1 VGPAGDGGVTINDP
15 TMVAREY
22 ETLDRL
28 RKRRCDVT
36 GWLRFGGDDEVTQMQ
51 SALREVHPRR
61 VLDAGCG
68 EGWIA
73 STIAAPELVCVDR
86 SEAAVEAARAR
97 GLDARVA
104 DVESLPFADG
114 DFDAVMCNNVLYHVP
129 DRDRALAE
137 LARVLRP
144 GGRFVG
150 IYGFADHLQELW
162 DAIGDPWDP
171 DDFGCASGAELE
183 RHFARVE
190 CRPAGGAVLW
200 ETREDL
206 QEYLDA
212 FVEMV
217 GALAAPDRP
226 YPFVATRHKCVL
238 VADKA

>member
-1 VGPAGDGGVTINDP
+1 
-15 TMVAREY
+15 MVAREY
-22 ETLDRL
+22 ATLERL

-73 STIAAPELVCVDR
+73 STIAAPEVVCIDQ
-86 SEAAVEAARAR
+86 SGAAVEATRAR

-104 DVESLPFADG
+104 DIEALPFADG
-114 DFDAVMCNNVLYHVP
+114 EFDAVMCNNVLYHVP
-129 DRDRALAE
+129 DRQRALAE
-137 LARVLRP
+137 LARVLRS

-162 DAIGDPWDP
+162 DTIGDPWDP
-171 DDFGCASGAELE
+171 DDFGCSNGPAELE

-190 CRPAGGAVLW
+190 CRAAGGAVLW
-200 ETREDL
+200 ETRDDL
-206 QEYLDA
+206 QEYLDT

-217 GALAAPDRP
+217 GPLTAPDGP
-226 YPFVATRHKCVL
+226 YPFVATRRRCVL